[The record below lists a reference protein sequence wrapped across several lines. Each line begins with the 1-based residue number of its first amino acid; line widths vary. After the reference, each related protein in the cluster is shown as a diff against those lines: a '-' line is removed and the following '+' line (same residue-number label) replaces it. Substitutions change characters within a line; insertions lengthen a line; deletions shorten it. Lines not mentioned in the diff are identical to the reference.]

1 MADFRPNVIRANVL
15 GKHVRVSRG
24 STDLTVVNRNLS
36 LLLEARNLLPDDA
49 EFNAWAQ
56 THGIK
61 DLTDSDYF
69 KALVQLQRQV
79 EADSQRA
86 SLLRS
91 SSEVSEAI
99 EPPKPRPVQ
108 APQGAY
114 RVDFDQH
121 AARETAGGRFG
132 AVNTFVAQGEI
143 VRYPRQPANSPWASD
158 PVPPEPPTG
167 YDINAIPG
175 QEPMKAAPT
184 IDELLKEI
192 TRLREALEEARSG
205 GAPVQTPSVEPTLD
219 GESQPLG
226 SPTFLPH
233 T

>member
-108 APQGAY
+108 APQ
-114 RVDFDQH
+114 
-121 AARETAGGRFG
+121 
-132 AVNTFVAQGEI
+132 
-143 VRYPRQPANSPWASD
+143 
-158 PVPPEPPTG
+158 
-167 YDINAIPG
+167 
-175 QEPMKAAPT
+175 
-184 IDELLKEI
+184 
-192 TRLREALEEARSG
+192 
-205 GAPVQTPSVEPTLD
+205 
-219 GESQPLG
+219 
-226 SPTFLPH
+226 
-233 T
+233 

>member
-1 MADFRPNVIRANVL
+1 MGKHMADFRPNVIRANVL

-36 LLLEARNLLPDDA
+36 LLLEARNLLA

-99 EPPKPRPVQ
+99 EPPKPRPCRPLRERT
-108 APQGAY
+108 ASTSISTPPERPQG
-114 RVDFDQH
+114 
-121 AARETAGGRFG
+121 
-132 AVNTFVAQGEI
+132 VAS
-143 VRYPRQPANSPWASD
+143 VR
-158 PVPPEPPTG
+158 
-167 YDINAIPG
+167 
-175 QEPMKAAPT
+175 
-184 IDELLKEI
+184 
-192 TRLREALEEARSG
+192 
-205 GAPVQTPSVEPTLD
+205 
-219 GESQPLG
+219 
-226 SPTFLPH
+226 
-233 T
+233 